1 MHTSGLRQNASHDQ
15 KCQVVKKQKPYT
27 TFTLCLLCA
36 FSYKHA
42 PNPRQVKAPRRC
54 QLRELQASCKDR
66 EPAIAAVSKSC
77 KKAAAAAARVSSCKQ
92 AASSP
97 RISPAIK
104 KKTQFFLQNYQRE
117 NTWSWQ
123 RFVKLQVLLPMQHLE
138 NKQTKRKT
146 NISVVTYNYK
156 RHKASVT
163 VLSKTL

>member
-42 PNPRQVKAPRRC
+42 PNPRQVKAPHRC
-54 QLRELQASCKDR
+54 QIRELQASCKDR

-104 KKTQFFLQNYQRE
+104 KKPILSAELSEGKYL
-117 NTWSWQ
+117 
-123 RFVKLQVLLPMQHLE
+123 KLAEVCKAPSTAPHATPR
-138 NKQTKRKT
+138 KQTNKKK
-146 NISVVTYNYK
+146 NEYISCDI
-156 RHKASVT
+156 
-163 VLSKTL
+163 

>member
-36 FSYKHA
+36 SSYKHA

-104 KKTQFFLQNYQRE
+104 KKPILSAELSEGKYL
-117 NTWSWQ
+117 
-123 RFVKLQVLLPMQHLE
+123 KLAEVCKAPSTAPHATPR
-138 NKQTKRKT
+138 KQTNKKK
-146 NISVVTYNYK
+146 NKYISCDI
-156 RHKASVT
+156 
-163 VLSKTL
+163 

>member
-42 PNPRQVKAPRRC
+42 PNPRQVKAPHRC
-54 QLRELQASCKDR
+54 QIRELQASCKDR

-104 KKTQFFLQNYQRE
+104 KKPILSAELSEGKYL
-117 NTWSWQ
+117 
-123 RFVKLQVLLPMQHLE
+123 KLAEVCKAPSTAPHATPT
-138 NKQTKRKT
+138 KQTNKKK
-146 NISVVTYNYK
+146 NEYISCDI
-156 RHKASVT
+156 
-163 VLSKTL
+163 

>member
-1 MHTSGLRQNASHDQ
+1 MPHMIRNA
-15 KCQVVKKQKPYT
+15 KYT

-42 PNPRQVKAPRRC
+42 PNPRQVKAPCRC

-104 KKTQFFLQNYQRE
+104 KKKQFFLQNYQRE

-138 NKQTKRKT
+138 NKQTKRKM
-146 NISVVTYNYK
+146 NIAVATYNYK

>member
-1 MHTSGLRQNASHDQ
+1 MIRNAKH
-15 KCQVVKKQKPYT
+15 T

-42 PNPRQVKAPRRC
+42 PNPRQVKAPCRC

-104 KKTQFFLQNYQRE
+104 KKKTILSAELSEGKYL
-117 NTWSWQ
+117 
-123 RFVKLQVLLPMQHLE
+123 KLAEVCKAPSTAPHATPR
-138 NKQTKRKT
+138 KQTNKKK
-146 NISVVTYNYK
+146 NEYSSCDI
-156 RHKASVT
+156 
-163 VLSKTL
+163 

>member
-1 MHTSGLRQNASHDQ
+1 MHTSGLQQNASHDQ

-104 KKTQFFLQNYQRE
+104 KNPILSAELSEGKYL
-117 NTWSWQ
+117 
-123 RFVKLQVLLPMQHLE
+123 KLAEVCKAPSTAPHATPR
-138 NKQTKRKT
+138 KQTKRKT
-146 NISVVTYNYK
+146 NISVATYNYK

>member
-1 MHTSGLRQNASHDQ
+1 MDTSGLWQNASHDQ
-15 KCQVVKKQKPYT
+15 KCQVIKKQKQQPYT

-42 PNPRQVKAPRRC
+42 PNPRQVKASRRC

-97 RISPAIK
+97 RISCYLQQLK
-104 KKTQFFLQNYQRE
+104 KKKCFLQNYQRE
-117 NTWSWQ
+117 NT
-123 RFVKLQVLLPMQHLE
+123 
-138 NKQTKRKT
+138 
-146 NISVVTYNYK
+146 
-156 RHKASVT
+156 
-163 VLSKTL
+163 

>member
-77 KKAAAAAARVSSCKQ
+77 KKAAAAAARVRSCKQ

-104 KKTQFFLQNYQRE
+104 KKTILSAELSEGKYLKLAEVCKAPSTAPHATPRE
-117 NTWSWQ
+117 QT
-123 RFVKLQVLLPMQHLE
+123 
-138 NKQTKRKT
+138 NKKK
-146 NISVVTYNYK
+146 NEYISCDI
-156 RHKASVT
+156 
-163 VLSKTL
+163 